1 MSNLEKFKNLLAS
14 ILLRFE
20 YAEAQAL
27 LRFVAKFG
35 NDNMITK
42 IFVMC
47 IVGTYSLMCKVLG
60 VSPDLPEGFEL

>member
-1 MSNLEKFKNLLAS
+1 MSNLEKFKNFLAS
-14 ILLRFE
+14 ILLRLE
-20 YAEAQAL
+20 CVEAGL
-27 LRFVAKFG
+27 CIRFVTKFG
-35 NDNMITK
+35 SDNMITK